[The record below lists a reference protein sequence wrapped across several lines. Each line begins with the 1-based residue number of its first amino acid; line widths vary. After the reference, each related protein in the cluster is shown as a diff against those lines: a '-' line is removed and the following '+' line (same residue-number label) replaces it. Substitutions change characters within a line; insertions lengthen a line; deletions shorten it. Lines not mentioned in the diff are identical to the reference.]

1 MVDEAPRHLAGAEQA
16 DALRER
22 AERRKAQRI
31 VPLVRRLRLTFVR
44 LLRTWSGRAVFA
56 AGLIWLPLGMGFLNT
71 GAEQDLLFGVSLGV
85 IGFGCFFL
93 VLCGWRRD
101 DDPDADPR
109 EQGYWDWR
117 PDAGLVAGTC
127 LVAVGLGGL
136 VGSLF

>member
-1 MVDEAPRHLAGAEQA
+1 
-16 DALRER
+16 
-22 AERRKAQRI
+22 
-31 VPLVRRLRLTFVR
+31 
-44 LLRTWSGRAVFA
+44 
-56 AGLIWLPLGMGFLNT
+56 MGFLNT
-71 GAEQDLLFGVSLGV
+71 CAEQDLLFVVSRGV

-127 LVAVGLGGL
+127 IVAVGLGGL
-136 VGSLF
+136 VGSLFLRFPPNRATSISDAPRPRDRQRDRKRLVAGKNVSERVVLRRTRNKKKNKLIK